1 MTTSLPHA
9 NLVLHAQT
17 GDPAALSRLLAVC
30 AADARRYAR
39 RHCHASDVDDA
50 VQESLLIVSRKI
62 KGLKAAVA
70 FSSWLFVVIRRECR
84 RLERLL
90 TRHEAID
97 DEDAAM
103 EAHLA
108 QRGDAALRIDLAR
121 ALESLPAHYL
131 EVVLLRDFEESASDV
146 LWEADRDGRV
156 HTGSTRLTEMF
167 GLPEALLVSSPLP
180 VLLEELA
187 PQPPSVSEPRTGLS
201 MGQHCELMAKEWH
214 ISREDQDK
222 LAQESHTKARDAYRS
237 GYMDDLVVPCAG
249 VFRDN
254 NIREDVSLEKLAS
267 LRTAFDKSPAG
278 TLTAANS
285 TPLTDGAAAVLLASE
300 EWAARHG
307 LPVLAY
313 LTVGQSAAN
322 NFVAGEGL
330 LMAPTIAVSKML
342 DRAGLKLQDFDFYE
356 IHEAF
361 AAQVLA
367 TLKAWEDPDY
377 CKRFLG
383 KDQPLGSI
391 DRARLNVKGSS
402 IAVGHPFA
410 ATGARIVANLAKL
423 LSEHGGRGL
432 VSVCTAGGMGVAAIM
447 ESAKAGAM
455 RAAAE

>member
-1 MTTSLPHA
+1 MTQTLRRVAVLGGVRIPFCRSNTLYADLTNLDMMTAVLNGLADKFRLKGEHIDEVVGGAVVTHSRDFNLTREAVVGSKLAPSTPGITLMQACGTSLQAAMGIAAKIACGEIESGIAVGSDTTS
-9 NLVLHAQT
+9 
-17 GDPAALSRLLAVC
+17 DPPIVFGKKFAARLNQATQQKTTLDRLKVF
-30 AADARRYAR
+30 
-39 RHCHASDVDDA
+39 
-50 VQESLLIVSRKI
+50 
-62 KGLKAAVA
+62 KG
-70 FSSWLFVVIRRECR
+70 FS
-84 RLERLL
+84 
-90 TRHEAID
+90 
-97 DEDAAM
+97 
-103 EAHLA
+103 
-108 QRGDAALRIDLAR
+108 
-121 ALESLPAHYL
+121 PA
-131 EVVLLRDFEESASDV
+131 
-146 LWEADRDGRV
+146 
-156 HTGSTRLTEMF
+156 
-167 GLPEALLVSSPLP
+167 
-180 VLLEELA
+180 ELA

-254 NIREDVSLEKLAS
+254 NIREDVSLEKLAT

-300 EWAARHG
+300 DWAARHG

-313 LTVGQSAAN
+313 LTCAQSAAN
-322 NFVAGEGL
+322 DFVAGEGL
-330 LMAPTIAVSKML
+330 LMAPTIAVSKLL

-410 ATGARIVANLAKL
+410 ATGARIMANLAKL

-432 VSVCTAGGMGVAAIM
+432 ISVCTAGGMGVAAIM
-447 ESAKAGAM
+447 ESARAGEM